1 MIDMTKVIMKM
12 CMLFVIMMTGYI
24 GNKLGVL
31 DDDGNKKYSSLVVN
45 ITAPALILASASD
58 SNLAGSKTDALSVLF
73 VACAMY
79 AFLIIASLADRF
91 IFRLPKGTDGVYR
104 FMTVFGNNAFMGI
117 PVVEA
122 VFGNVFYAA
131 LFNLPNNILI
141 YSYGGYLLSKHSA
154 AASGKKC
161 TSFNW
166 KNVCNPGVI
175 AAVTA
180 LVMFLA
186 GLRFPEPVTDTLNTV
201 GAITTPLSMLVI
213 GSSLANL
220 SLRDTFANVRIYAFS
235 AYKLILLPVI
245 IWLIGR
251 IFIDNFTVL
260 GVLVIISAMPCAAV
274 TVMLCNEYGND
285 SELAARY
292 VFVSTVLSV
301 ITIPVLAYIMS
312 SV

>member
-1 MIDMTKVIMKM
+1 MTKVITKM
-12 CMLFVIMMTGYI
+12 CMLFVIMMTGYL

-31 DDDGNKKYSSLVVN
+31 DDTGNKKYSSLVVN

-58 SNLAGSKTDALSVLF
+58 SSLTGSKSDALFVLLT
-73 VACAMY
+73 ACGMY
-79 AFLIIASLADRF
+79 AFLILASMLNRF
-91 IFRLPKGTDGVYR
+91 LFRLKKGTDGVYR

-141 YSYGGYLLSKHSA
+141 YSYGGYLLSKDA
-154 AASGKKC
+154 GSGTGKNRP
-161 TSFNW
+161 SFGW

-186 GLRFPEPVTDTLNTV
+186 GFQFPVPVTDTLNTV

-213 GSSLANL
+213 GSSLASL
-220 SLRDTFANVRIYAFS
+220 SLRETFANVRVYAFC
-235 AYKLILLPVI
+235 AYKLMILPVV

-251 IFIDNFTVL
+251 MFIDSFLVL

-274 TVMLCNEYGND
+274 TVMLCNEYGSD
-285 SELAARY
+285 AQLAARY

-301 ITIPVLAYIMS
+301 ITIPVLAFIMS

>member
-1 MIDMTKVIMKM
+1 MIDMTKVITKM

-31 DDDGNKKYSSLVVN
+31 DDAGNKKYSSLVVN

-58 SNLAGSKTDALSVLF
+58 SSLAGSKSEALF
-73 VACAMY
+73 VLAVAVGMY
-79 AFLIIASLADRF
+79 VFLITASLFVRF
-91 IFRLPKGTDGVYR
+91 LLRIPKGEEGVFR

-141 YSYGGYLLSKHSA
+141 YSYGGYLLDKR
-154 AASGKKC
+154 
-161 TSFNW
+161 TSDGSEQKGVGFSW

-180 LVMFLA
+180 LIMFLA
-186 GLRFPEPVTDTLNTV
+186 GLRFPAPVTDTLNCV

-220 SLRDTFANVRIYAFS
+220 SLKETFSNIRVYVFS
-235 AYKLILLPVI
+235 IYKLIVLPVI

-251 IFIDNFTVL
+251 LFIDSFMVL

-285 SELAARY
+285 SGLAARY

-301 ITIPVLAYIMS
+301 VTIPVLAFLMS
-312 SV
+312 M